1 MNIEKKGIR
10 AFGIAESFRKH
21 DKLSTIAGVV
31 MRRDFVI
38 DGLAFGSSTV
48 GGNDSTETIL
58 SMFSSLAR
66 NDVNCII
73 LDGLIVSMYNIIDGQ
88 LIHNKTGIPVIAISF
103 HKSSGLEEHIIR
115 HFKGEERNT
124 KLNQYFK
131 VGERIEIALRT
142 GKSLFVRLWGI
153 NCRRAVSVLDAFTLQ
168 GSIPEPIRVAKLF
181 ARVRSVYRG

>member
-1 MNIEKKGIR
+1 LNIEKKGIR
-10 AFGIAESFRKH
+10 AFGVAESFRKPN
-21 DKLSTIAGVV
+21 KLSTIAGIV
-31 MRRDFVI
+31 MRRDLVI

-73 LDGLIVSMYNIIDGQ
+73 LDGLIISMYNIIDGQ

-103 HKSSGLEEHIIR
+103 HESSGLEEHIVR
-115 HFKGEERNT
+115 LFEAEQRNT

-131 VGERIEIALRT
+131 VRDRTEIVLRT
-142 GKSLFVRLWGI
+142 GKNLFIRLWGI
-153 NCRRAVSVLDAFTLQ
+153 NCYRAVKVLDAFTLQ

-181 ARVRSVYRG
+181 ARARSVYQG